1 MCNQDIRKE
10 IRSVGLYQW
19 NIAEALGIS
28 ESVLTRRL
36 RHELPEEEK
45 EKIRSVIKELTK
57 K

>member
-1 MCNQDIRKE
+1 MCNLDIKGE
-10 IRSVGLYQW
+10 AAMAGIKQW
-19 NIAEALGIS
+19 QIAEAMKIS
-28 ESVLTRRL
+28 ESYLSRKL